1 MAISKPEKHANEVAI
16 FSYRAEAGLQEM
28 RKWLYAKRDD
38 ISDRWVDL
46 AGDDLIQLKGEARI
60 IRRMIKM
67 IDQGPSTRGEA

>member
-1 MAISKPEKHANEVAI
+1 MIAHEERSKNEAAI
-16 FSYRAEAGLQEM
+16 FTLRAEAGLQEM